1 MAKEKPNSSPNS
13 PKDQPGEE
21 KGEELVPN
29 PSVDDFFNRMN
40 YDMRRPKPG
49 QEAVS
54 AALQAIQRLGVQT
67 DSEESVAA
75 EEASDAAD
83 GTCNACGN
91 PNPKGN
97 KFCATCG
104 VPLEQT
110 AVPERHTSPR
120 VNSPESLEQVPG
132 PHHYHHHFHHHY
144 FANEGMPQ
152 ASAAQPQGRVEN
164 AAPLRDSGRGDSGR
178 ARAPLTGATLSR
190 AEAAVR
196 KVTQDWALACNT
208 THLDDLAELY
218 ASDALM
224 LRPNVPPV
232 RGTASIREFL
242 FSVLDAGLG
251 EVELDPLRVDVFG
264 DVACEAGRCKMLVP
278 TATGKRREE
287 RGKYMVVLTRQ
298 AGEWKI
304 IADCW
309 SSDLSMAASE
319 SVPGKSGDQNLNPL
333 SRPLRKGI

>member
-1 MAKEKPNSSPNS
+1 MADENPKS
-13 PKDQPGEE
+13 PKDRPLEDKDG
-21 KGEELVPN
+21 LVPN
-29 PSVDDFFNRMN
+29 PAVDDFFNRMN

-75 EEASDAAD
+75 ENDSEVRE
-83 GTCNACGN
+83 GMCNACGN
-91 PNPKGN
+91 QNPSGN
-97 KFCATCG
+97 RFCATCG
-104 VPLEQT
+104 VPLMQT
-110 AVPERHTSPR
+110 AGPEHTSAPI
-120 VNSPESLEQVPG
+120 VSSPKSSNPAPG
-132 PHHYHHHFHHHY
+132 PHHYHHHYHHHY
-144 FANEGMPQ
+144 FAPEGAPQPSVPQ
-152 ASAAQPQGRVEN
+152 AQGRVDN
-164 AAPLRDSGRGDSGR
+164 TAPSREINR
-178 ARAPLTGATLSR
+178 ARAPLSGATGAAGTTLSR
-190 AEAAVR
+190 AESAVR
-196 KVTQDWALACNT
+196 KVSQDWALACNT
-208 THLDDLAELY
+208 THLDDLVELY
-218 ASDALM
+218 AADALV

-251 EVELDPLRVDVFG
+251 EVELDPLRVELFG

-309 SSDLSMAASE
+309 SSDLSLGA
-319 SVPGKSGDQNLNPL
+319 G
-333 SRPLRKGI
+333 

>member
-1 MAKEKPNSSPNS
+1 MAKEKPNS
-13 PKDQPGEE
+13 PKDQHVQD
-21 KGEELVPN
+21 KSDELIPN
-29 PSVDDFFNRMN
+29 PAVDDFFNRMN

-67 DSEESVAA
+67 DSEESLAA
-75 EEASDAAD
+75 EDASETPD

-91 PNPKGN
+91 QNSKGN

-104 VPLEQT
+104 VPLVQT
-110 AVPERHTSPR
+110 AAAERPTSP
-120 VNSPESLEQVPG
+120 VINSAKSVEPAAG
-132 PHHYHHHFHHHY
+132 PHHYHHHYHHHY
-144 FANEGMPQ
+144 FASEGAPQ
-152 ASAAQPQGRVEN
+152 AAVAQPQGRVE
-164 AAPLRDSGRGDSGR
+164 ATAPLRDSGRGDAGR
-178 ARAPLTGATLSR
+178 PRTPLTGTSLSR

-218 ASDALM
+218 AADALL

-298 AGEWKI
+298 AGDWKI

-309 SSDLSMAASE
+309 SSDLSMAAGE
-319 SVPGKSGDQNLNPL
+319 NVPGKSGN
-333 SRPLRKGI
+333 RI

>member
-1 MAKEKPNSSPNS
+1 MAKENPKSS
-13 PKDQPGEE
+13 KEQPED

-67 DSEESVAA
+67 DSEESLAA
-75 EEASDAAD
+75 ENASEPAQ
-83 GTCNACGN
+83 GFCTACGN
-91 PNPKGN
+91 QNPIGN

-104 VPLEQT
+104 VPLSQ
-110 AVPERHTSPR
+110 AAAPERPASPV
-120 VNSPESLEQVPG
+120 VNSPQSFEPVPG
-132 PHHYHHHFHHHY
+132 PHHYHHHYHHHY
-144 FANEGMPQ
+144 FAAEGTPQ
-152 ASAAQPQGRVEN
+152 AVAVQAQGRVDN
-164 AAPLRDSGRGDSGR
+164 APPSRDSGR

-190 AEAAVR
+190 SEAAVR
-196 KVTQDWALACNT
+196 KVSQDWALACNT
-208 THLDDLAELY
+208 THLDDLVELY
-218 ASDALM
+218 TADALV

-251 EVELDPLRVDVFG
+251 EVELDPLRVEVFG
-264 DVACEAGRCKMLVP
+264 DVACEAGRCKMLIP

-304 IADCW
+304 VADCW
-309 SSDLSMAASE
+309 SSDLSMGAGE
-319 SVPGKSGDQNLNPL
+319 TVPGKSGN
-333 SRPLRKGI
+333 RI